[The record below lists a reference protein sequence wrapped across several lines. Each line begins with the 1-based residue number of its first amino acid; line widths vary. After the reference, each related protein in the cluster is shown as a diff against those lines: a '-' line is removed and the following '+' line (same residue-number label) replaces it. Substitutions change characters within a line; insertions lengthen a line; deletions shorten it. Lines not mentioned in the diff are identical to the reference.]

1 MCIKT
6 IKSWLA
12 SALFVL
18 FASGSPGFVNGG
30 GNIAI
35 AQTQYITGTVVD
47 DFGEPI
53 IGANIRVKDT
63 TKGAITDLNGKFS
76 LDVAP
81 GQIIEISFVGFST
94 QTVAAVSGMKIIL
107 KEDTQS
113 LDDVVVVGYGV
124 QKKKLVTGAT
134 VQVKGDDI
142 QKLSTTSAL
151 TAMQSQSPGVTIMQ
165 NNGQAGEGF
174 KVNIRGLGTTGNSDP
189 LYVVDGVAGGS
200 LNDLNPADIESIDV
214 LKDAASAAIY
224 GARAANGVILITT
237 KQGKSGKLQI
247 SYDGY
252 YGQQYLYKAPDVLN
266 AQEYIYSRQLREF
279 NGGAAEPEWQAKLP
293 AAIYESLFDAD
304 GNVLRNGGRERTGL
318 TSPTTKV
325 P

>member
-18 FASGSPGFVNGG
+18 FASGAPGFVSEG

-53 IGANIRVKDT
+53 IGANIRVKGT
-63 TKGAITDLNGKFS
+63 TKGTITDLNGKFS

-81 GQIIEISFVGFST
+81 GQTIEVSFVGFST
-94 QTVAAVSGMKIIL
+94 QTVVAASDMRIIL
-107 KEDTQS
+107 QEDAQS

-124 QKKKLVTGAT
+124 QKKKLITGAT

-165 NNGQAGEGF
+165 KKTSEA
-174 KVNIRGLGTTGNSDP
+174 K
-189 LYVVDGVAGGS
+189 
-200 LNDLNPADIESIDV
+200 
-214 LKDAASAAIY
+214 AS
-224 GARAANGVILITT
+224 R
-237 KQGKSGKLQI
+237 
-247 SYDGY
+247 
-252 YGQQYLYKAPDVLN
+252 
-266 AQEYIYSRQLREF
+266 
-279 NGGAAEPEWQAKLP
+279 
-293 AAIYESLFDAD
+293 
-304 GNVLRNGGRERTGL
+304 
-318 TSPTTKV
+318 
-325 P
+325 